1 MTEMWT
7 PEFKAQT
14 THHAQCAAALYRDK
28 QNTEDVWSG
37 LEQRGH

>member
-1 MTEMWT
+1 MTELWS
-7 PEFKAQT
+7 PEFKTA
-14 THHAQCAAALYRDK
+14 HHAQSAAALYCDK